1 MTENDFYGNPGSVY
15 LVVCDLKCDKN
26 TTKKLEGV
34 GIFSETSSICKAAY
48 F

>member
-26 TTKKLEGV
+26 TKKLEGV

>member
-15 LVVCDLKCDKN
+15 LVVCDLKCETN
-26 TTKKLEGV
+26 NKKLEGV